1 MPAFV
6 PLATLPAHVPAYVP
20 APILAAGLADKAK
33 PQELFGFTSD
43 SLSVGVNQF
52 VFMGIVAAALAF
64 LFLWMASRAIR
75 THDPSV
81 EGHLTRGRTAQLFEA
96 ILLFLRD
103 TVTRPHLGHLTD
115 KYIPYIWTTFFLILF
130 ANLLGLMPIGQTI
143 ALVAWAGG
151 SEQHYEYWQYFGGPA
166 MANISVTAA
175 LATISLFMIVY
186 VGIKE
191 GGEHFFAH
199 FAPVPIWG
207 LMDGGKFAM
216 LPLALFLVVLEIVG
230 LFIKAAVLALRLFG
244 NILAGFLVIA
254 ALVKLITDFGRL
266 DIAVGVTLGAVA
278 IMFLELFIAFLQ
290 TFIFTFLTVLFIAAG
305 AHVHGD
311 EHGELHD
318 HHDQFHDYD
327 KDYDGE
333 PHHGMNPVAGTNA
346 KPLTAA
352 PA

>member
-1 MPAFV
+1 M
-6 PLATLPAHVPAYVP
+6 
-20 APILAAGLADKAK
+20 
-33 PQELFGFTSD
+33 
-43 SLSVGVNQF
+43 GV
-52 VFMGIVAAALAF
+52 VAATLAF

-75 THDPSV
+75 TTDASV
-81 EGHLTRGRTAQLFEA
+81 EGHITKGRTAKLFEA

-130 ANLLGLMPIGQTI
+130 ANLLGLMPIGQTF
-143 ALVAWAGG
+143 ALGAYVSGN
-151 SEQHYEYWQYFGGPA
+151 ENHYEFWQYFGGPA

-186 VGIKE
+186 VGIKH
-191 GGEHFFAH
+191 GGSHFFAH

-207 LMDGGKFAM
+207 IMEDGKIAM
-216 LPLALFLVVLEIVG
+216 LPLALFLVVLEIIG

-244 NILAGFLVIA
+244 NILAGFLVIS
-254 ALVKLITDFGRL
+254 ALVKMITDFGSYP
-266 DIAVGVTLGAVA
+266 IAVGVTLGAVA

-290 TFIFTFLTVLFIAAG
+290 PFIFPFLTVLFIAAG

-311 EHGELHD
+311 D
-318 HHDQFHDYD
+318 HHDEHHDYD
-327 KDYDGE
+327 KDYEGE
-333 PHHGMNPVAGTNA
+333 PHHGMNPAIGKDT
-346 KPLTAA
+346 PSLT